1 MKTFL
6 KLILILIIILSFT
19 LGGLCLGIYIRTN
32 ENPINYITAY
42 LHIGIGNKVLTKD
55 NVKETINEFS
65 EKVGKESDE
74 VYYLSY
80 IYLNN
85 VFKNMLTSS
94 DTYSKM
100 YGKTINELIKE
111 AKEEME
117 RDGTNIEKFK
127 KSLKEFENKANKNEN
142 IYLNK

>member
-1 MKTFL
+1 MKTFF
-6 KLILILIIILSFT
+6 KLILILIIISSFA

-32 ENPINYITAY
+32 ENPVDYITSY
-42 LHIGIGNKVLTKD
+42 LHIGIENKELTKE
-55 NVKETINEFS
+55 NIEETINEFS
-65 EKVGKESDE
+65 KKKGKESDE

-80 IYLNN
+80 NYLKN

-94 DTYSKM
+94 DPYSKM

-111 AKEEME
+111 AKEDME
-117 RDGTNIEKFK
+117 RDGTNLEEFK
-127 KSLKEFENKANKNEN
+127 KSLKELKNKADKNGN

>member
-1 MKTFL
+1 MKTFF
-6 KLILILIIILSFT
+6 KLILILIIISSFA

-32 ENPINYITAY
+32 ENPVDYITSY
-42 LHIGIGNKVLTKD
+42 LHIGIENKELTKE
-55 NVKETINEFS
+55 NIEKTMNEFS
-65 EKVGKESDE
+65 KKKGKESDE

-80 IYLNN
+80 NYLKN

-94 DTYSKM
+94 DIYSKM

-111 AKEEME
+111 AKEDME
-117 RDGTNIEKFK
+117 RDGTNLEEFK
-127 KSLKEFENKANKNEN
+127 KSLKELKNKADKNGN